1 MSDDDERA
9 RWFRREVLPLQPR
22 LKSIARRF
30 MRASAKDPD
39 DLVHDVLLRMFT
51 LDRWR
56 AVDRPLSYAAQTLR
70 NLVLAEVRHRKV
82 VPIVPLPALEWAELA
97 DDRPGADREA
107 EARDD
112 LRLLQELIDALPP
125 QCRRV
130 VTLKKIHGLSNAE
143 IAETMGLSIS
153 TVEKHLVKGL
163 RTCLQQWSVGTAAPS
178 DEDCN
183 SHDRSLA
190 DHGRGRALGRTHQ
203 R

>member
-1 MSDDDERA
+1 MSNDDERA

-30 MRASAKDPD
+30 TRASAKDPE

-82 VPIVPLPALEWAELA
+82 VPIVPLPAFEWAELA
-97 DDRPGADREA
+97 DERPGADREA

-112 LRLLQELIDALPP
+112 LRLLRELIEALPP

-130 VTLKKIHGLSNAE
+130 VTLKKIHGLTNAE

-163 RTCLQQWSVGTAAPS
+163 RTCLQQWTVGTTMPP

-183 SHDRSLA
+183 SHDRPLA
-190 DHGRGRALGRTHQ
+190 DHGRSYAVGRTHQ